1 MESLLRNWNGENV
14 IIRFDRPSGAWIII
28 AIHSTFLGP
37 AIGGT
42 RMKSY
47 PNFQAALEDALQL
60 AASMTYKF
68 AAADFPSGGGKAVIA
83 LPSSFDIQERPN
95 LLRHYGTL
103 LKQLGGL
110 FQAGPDVGTSPADMD
125 IIAETG
131 APFVFCQTP
140 EKGGAGGSGKWTAL
154 GVFSG
159 MQAVCKQLFDN
170 ESLRGRVVMVQ
181 GTGSVGHPL
190 IELLLKDGAE
200 VLVSEV
206 NQTAIQHFRD
216 ELKLPFIPSEHVY
229 DTPCDIFAPC
239 ALGGILNRNTIPRL
253 KCTAIAGS
261 ANNQL
266 AEPTDAVRLVK
277 RNILYAPDYIISIGG
292 AMAIIGIERMGWS
305 LDEARTKVNSIKQTM
320 LRVFKL
326 AKEDNATTDAAAKRI
341 VDSRLSRTE
350 SK

>member
-1 MESLLRNWNGENV
+1 MESLLRNWNGESV

-47 PNFQAALEDALQL
+47 PNFKAALEDALQL

-83 LPSSFDIQERPN
+83 LPFSFDIHQRPS

-131 APFVFCQTP
+131 APFVFCRTP

-190 IELLLKDGAE
+190 IELLLKSGAE
-200 VLVSEV
+200 VLFSEV

-216 ELKLPFIPSEHVY
+216 KLKFPFVPPERVY

-239 ALGGILNRNTIPRL
+239 ALGGILNRDTIPRL
-253 KCTAIAGS
+253 KCIAIAGA

-266 AEPTDAVRLVK
+266 AEPTDAMRLVK
-277 RNILYAPDYIISIGG
+277 RNILYAPDYVISVGG
-292 AMAIIGIERMGWS
+292 AMAIIGIEKMGWS
-305 LDEARTKVNSIKQTM
+305 LDEARAKVNSIKQTM
-320 LRVFKL
+320 LQVFKL
-326 AKEDNATTDAAAKRI
+326 AKDDHITTDTAAKRI

-350 SK
+350 SN